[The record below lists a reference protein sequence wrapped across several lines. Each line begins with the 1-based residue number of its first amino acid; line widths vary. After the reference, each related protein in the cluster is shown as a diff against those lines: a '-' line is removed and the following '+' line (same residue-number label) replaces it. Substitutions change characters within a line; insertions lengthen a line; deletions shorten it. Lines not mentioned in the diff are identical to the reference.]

1 MNNNPCIENPKPK
14 TENEDNQTTRTES
27 ESPELSQIPL
37 RELVESHEQLP
48 DSGRNETAQSRFD
61 AKAPIIVETTVELL
75 VEKHGWKVTE
85 HELEDYTLEKPGEG
99 TIQLQGGF
107 VCLDG
112 RYYLPSDLHAVLR
125 GFENT
130 EAFLQAEGYGDTG
143 HDKDYLNRMLE
154 RCRLTTDTEIP
165 PSRTIFRLGGVQVAT
180 NANLV
185 DVVAQSKAGKTALL
199 AGAVASAISGES
211 HLGWEADHRRGAII
225 YIDTEQSLAD
235 CRRSVIDN
243 ALRRCG
249 MSEMPE
255 NLLVYNVKRE
265 RTNDSWM
272 LLAHAMEHAAEQFG
286 SVYAVIIDG
295 VADLV
300 SSVNDEQESTEKVA
314 ALLNLASE
322 YDTSI
327 FTVLHANPGARASQN
342 DFSKGRGHL
351 GSQLERKCETMLALS
366 KNENSQITKITAPV
380 TRGKPLTG
388 DESLYMQWDDGSSM
402 FQLVESDTLEDEEEA
417 RVREINQLERAWG
430 PQLDQTWTKTQLIK
444 RLQDEDLM
452 DDLKVSES
460 TARRLFALWYPGD
473 SMQRRAGTKQHDWL
487 QDKGD
492 GQMALQP
499 GVHKMFE
506 DFQRME
512 VTQ

>member
-1 MNNNPCIENPKPK
+1 MSNELCIENPK

-61 AKAPIIVETTVELL
+61 AKAPIIVESTVQLL

-85 HELEDYTLEKPGEG
+85 HEFEDYTLEKPGEG

-107 VCLDG
+107 ACLDG
-112 RYYLPSDLHAVLR
+112 RYYLPSDLHARLR
-125 GFENT
+125 EYEST
-130 EAFLQAEGYGDTG
+130 ETFLQAEGYGNVGPDRE
-143 HDKDYLNRMLE
+143 YLNQMLE

-211 HLGWEADHRRGAII
+211 HLGWEADNRRGAII

-249 MSEMPE
+249 RSEMPE

-272 LLAHAMEHAAEQFG
+272 LVAHAMEHAAEQFG

-388 DESLYMQWDDGSSM
+388 QDALYMQWDDGSSM
-402 FQLVESDTLEDEEEA
+402 FQLVESDALEDDEA
-417 RVREINQLERAWG
+417 KIREISQLERVWG
-430 PQLDQTWTKTQLIK
+430 PNLDKTWTKTQLIK
-444 RLQDEDLM
+444 RLQEEDLM

-473 SMQRRAGTKQHDWL
+473 SMQRRAGAGQHDWL
-487 QDKGD
+487 RDTGD

-499 GVHKMFE
+499 VIHTMFE
-506 DFQRME
+506 DLQQVE